1 MNKKMITH
9 GLVIIAI
16 VASVFIAASFT
27 ADKTYAQTSKTSA
40 VANIAKV
47 DFENRSLHSDS
58 KMIADEQIPLA
69 EMPSQTDMNIPLW
82 FLIVGVSA
90 LMTGFVI
97 YEDLKDRSLR

>member
-1 MNKKMITH
+1 MNKKILTH
-9 GLVIIAI
+9 GLIITAI
-16 VASVFIAASFT
+16 VVSVFIAASLT

-40 VANIAKV
+40 VINIAKV

-58 KMIADEQIPLA
+58 RMIADNEIPLA
-69 EMPSQTDMNIPLW
+69 EVPSQNDINIPLW